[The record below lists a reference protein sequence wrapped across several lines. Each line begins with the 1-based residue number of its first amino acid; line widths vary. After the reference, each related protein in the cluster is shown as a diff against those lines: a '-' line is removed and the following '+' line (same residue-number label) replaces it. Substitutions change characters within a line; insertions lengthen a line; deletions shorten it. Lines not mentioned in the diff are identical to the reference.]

1 MAVQESTR
9 FNVKKALS
17 LAAVILLAM
26 GMVSYGRD
34 ASGPTWEKVKLNR
47 GASDFA
53 SYFYAVNATV
63 QGENPYDNVV
73 LNRLVLADK
82 DNQRETVHP
91 YFYPPP
97 YLLAMAW
104 ALPLDLSEAHRVFY
118 WAGSFFLLAV
128 MLSLWKWLPSWGMF
142 GASGLVLLFYTPIF
156 DTLRMGQA
164 NLLVLAL
171 LVCGVM
177 LVEFEGANKR
187 RWLGGA
193 LVGLACMLK
202 MSPAVLVM
210 WWIARREWRPVIAA
224 ILAAIGSSVLVLPLV
239 GFSTQIY
246 FYSDVLPSFTS
257 GNYHG
262 LTVDINIPM
271 NHSLLN
277 FCMQIT
283 SGFQGMTPK
292 TEATALA
299 TNLAR
304 IISLSTLLGLLF
316 VLRKPRP
323 DPVSR
328 ANAAG
333 ALVVVMVLMPA
344 YTYEHHL
351 VFLIFPLLA
360 VVAALVERRLV
371 WTWWLVL
378 VPVFGLIAWSL
389 PDFKAYSASLG
400 DGRLWSA
407 NAVAFREL
415 KFLAVVIL
423 GALCTLAALSP
434 SHPRPSSGG
443 SRFLSMPRVIRRSPG
458 EGDWLE

>member
-1 MAVQESTR
+1 MAAQKSTR

-17 LAAVILLAM
+17 LAAFFLLAI
-26 GMVSYGRD
+26 GMISYGKD

-63 QGENPYDNVV
+63 QGENPYDN
-73 LNRLVLADK
+73 LVLDRLAGE

-156 DTLRMGQA
+156 NTLRMGQA

-210 WWIARREWRPVIAA
+210 WWMVRREWRPVVAA
-224 ILAAIGSSVLVLPLV
+224 ILAAIGSSILVLPLV

-271 NHSLLN
+271 NHSILN

-283 SGFQGMTPK
+283 NGFQGMSQK

-323 DPVSR
+323 DAVSR

-333 ALVVVMVLMPA
+333 ALVVMMVLTPA
-344 YTYEHHL
+344 FTYEHHL

-360 VVAALVERRLV
+360 VVAALVERRLS
-371 WTWWLVL
+371 WAWGLVL
-378 VPVFGLIAWSL
+378 IPVFVLIAWNL
-389 PDFKAYSASLG
+389 PDFKAYSDSLG
-400 DGRLWSA
+400 NGRWSA

-434 SHPRPSSGG
+434 SRPRPSSGG
-443 SRFLSMPRVIRRSPG
+443 SRFLSMPRIIRRSPR